1 MLWCWH
7 WYFKGGWNVCMSHG
21 GRGWHG
27 WPVDRSF
34 SKAAREV
41 SWGVRFQSF
50 VLFYQPSMVFV
61 IKLVKMEKQK
71 QNETVSGFAL
81 AASRFFFKASK
92 HVFKNSLNNC
102 AYVFNCDELSWF
114 CDSGENLSRK
124 YSSLPGGWLR
134 WSKLLFLMSFCKTGQ
149 TFFFPFAKIIEN
161 CS

>member
-1 MLWCWH
+1 MHESRRTGLAWMASRSL
-7 WYFKGGWNVCMSHG
+7 FLKGSAG
-21 GRGWHG
+21 GKLRC
-27 WPVDRSF
+27 
-34 SKAAREV
+34 KV
-41 SWGVRFQSF
+41 SEFCF

-114 CDSGENLSRK
+114 CDSGKNLSRK